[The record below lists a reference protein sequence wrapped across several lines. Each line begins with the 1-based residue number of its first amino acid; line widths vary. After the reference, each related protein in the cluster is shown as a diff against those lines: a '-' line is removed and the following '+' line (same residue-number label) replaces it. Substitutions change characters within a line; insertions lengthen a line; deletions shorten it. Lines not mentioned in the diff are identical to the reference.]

1 MSEIQI
7 PQPPIEQQVGADLF
21 AFDGR
26 LSKRA
31 KLATSADSDTFA
43 ALVVQEEGIEAVTFK
58 GVNGDGASLI
68 HSGYVEMGEDDEFP
82 INAFH
87 RHPIDLIGV
96 HYASSSNSAGG
107 MYKLVFYDTQGT
119 ADGTEPEVFTL
130 VIDANASHVQSL
142 TLPGPIRFEDGIS
155 TRFVNMDDTTGPV
168 ADIVTLFYREVTFT
182 TEFGLPIPQVT
193 PPPEPPQTGMVY
205 SVVITET
212 GSGYTES
219 PTVTFSAP
227 TEPGGVTAE
236 GEPVVFAGSIQSIT
250 ITNPGSGYGI
260 VPPTVTIGVPTE
272 LGGLQAE
279 ALTTIVTNVVSV
291 EEGGSIQ
298 AAIDASS
305 SGAVIV
311 VGPGTFTENIVLN
324 KDRVHLLTTENA
336 AIVGT
341 IRLEANTISIRG
353 FVIDGVQ
360 NNLGNRGVAIAGGEN
375 ITVRDMT
382 ITNFTTGIS
391 MDFASALP
399 TPSNVSIEETIF
411 TNNISGVGSTENVT
425 RLSLTQNSFTT
436 NEEGV
441 GLGGGVTFRTGVDI
455 ETIFQAN
462 TFSGNTVAIADYR
475 NGSPPQTYDDNGD
488 SISV

>member
-1 MSEIQI
+1 MSRSRAPHSQLT
-7 PQPPIEQQVGADLF
+7 QQVGADLF

-26 LSKRA
+26 FSKRV
-31 KLATSADSDTFA
+31 KLATSADDDVYA
-43 ALVVQEEGIEAVTFK
+43 PLVVQEEGIRAVTFK
-58 GVNGDGASLI
+58 DVDGDGTSLI
-68 HSGYVEMGEDDEFP
+68 HSGYAAMDEGEVFP
-82 INAFH
+82 IDNLH
-87 RHPIDLIGV
+87 RHPIDLVGV
-96 HYASSSNSAGG
+96 HFSRQYNSSGG
-107 MYKLVFYDTQGT
+107 MFKLVFYDTAGS
-119 ADGTEPEVFTL
+119 ADGTETEVFTL
-130 VIDANASHVQSL
+130 VIDAHTSHVQTV
-142 TLPGPIRFEDGIS
+142 TLPAPVRFEAGIS
-155 TRFVNMDDTTGPV
+155 TRFVNMDNTTGPT
-168 ADIVTLFYREVTFT
+168 AEIVTLFYRELTYT
-182 TEFGLPIPQVT
+182 TPFPLPFPSVT
-193 PPPEPPQTGMVY
+193 PPPEEGQVY

-212 GSGYTES
+212 GSGYTET

-227 TEPGGVTAE
+227 TGPGGVTAE
-236 GEPVVFAGSIQSIT
+236 GEPVIFAGSIQSIT

-272 LGGLQAE
+272 VGGLQAE
-279 ALTTIVTNVVSV
+279 ALATIVTNVVSV

-324 KDRVHLLTTENA
+324 KDRVHLLATESA
-336 AIVGT
+336 AVVGT

-382 ITNFTTGIS
+382 INNFTTGIS

-399 TPSNVSIEETIF
+399 TPSNVSIEGTTF
-411 TNNISGVGSTENVT
+411 TNNIAGVGSTENVT
-425 RLSLTQNSFTT
+425 RLSLTQNSFTS
-436 NEEGV
+436 NQEGV
-441 GLGGGVTFRTGVDI
+441 GLGSGVTFRTEVDI
-455 ETIFQAN
+455 EDIFQAN

-475 NGSPPQTYDDNGD
+475 SGSPPQTYDNNGD
-488 SISV
+488 VISV